1 MNDGK
6 KAAKFFSAIF
16 YAIYLLLFPP
26 FFLGALIWYF
36 ATEPRHLPDFIITL
50 VWFLLPFSLLLSIYS
65 MWSNYRKDRYKAALL
80 CCAIP
85 FVAFAVFVA
94 VNMVIDAL
102 GLRTA
107 L

>member
-1 MNDGK
+1 MNGGK

-16 YAIYLLLFPP
+16 SAIYLLLFPP